1 MGSHYGHLHSTVAHQ
16 EYRVNRKGNASE
28 DHLIDYATDPK
39 NLADSLASSIESYTQ
54 RLAHRQILK
63 RYPE

>member
-1 MGSHYGHLHSTVAHQ
+1 MPLRSPTFNCSLPR
-16 EYRVNRKGNASE
+16 YRVNRKGNASE

-39 NLADSLASSIESYTQ
+39 NLADSLASSIQSYTQ